1 MQSVR
6 GKLTAIFVAIGVI
19 ATLVVGGYFI
29 YETIEDNDAANAAYR
44 KQLVEQYDRE
54 IKLLTENLVSSLNG
68 IYERQ
73 KSGELTEAQAKAI
86 AIEVMKAARYDEG
99 KGYFFAD
106 ERDTGICIAHAT
118 LHGKVEGKMR
128 QDDKDSNGVYYMR
141 EIFKAALSSP
151 EGGYSD
157 FSFPKPGE
165 TEDLPKR
172 GYSMEFKPYGWIIC
186 TGSWVDYID
195 AAAADHAKA
204 NSEALYKKIFV
215 SCVILAVLIV
225 LMVIAGIKLA
235 AKFADPIAF
244 VTKRMKAFADG
255 DYGKQPIPDEYR
267 SSDELGQM
275 VDGLEVLGANTR
287 KLLNAIKDSAEEV
300 AKNAASLNE
309 MTNQS
314 AAASNQIAESIT
326 DVAGSTNNQLSAVDE
341 AKGAVTELAERI
353 DAVSENAEKAA
364 EETKEATGTAHNGN
378 KVVGHTVNDMER
390 LSEVVGESAKM
401 VNNLGERSDTIG
413 KITDTISGIAEQTN
427 LLALNAAIEAA
438 RAGEAGRGFAVVADE
453 IRKLAAQSDEA
464 ANQISSLIGQI
475 QNDTER
481 AVSSM
486 QEGTDQLKA
495 TRASVEE
502 TGKEFQE
509 IVHLVET
516 IANRSKQIAEAS
528 RSAAKNAESCQT
540 SIENIGEMSRSVVSN
555 SETVSAATEEQAASV
570 HEMATSSQQL
580 SETATALLNE
590 VAKFKV

>member
-1 MQSVR
+1 VQSVR

-19 ATLVVGGYFI
+19 ATVVVGGYFI
-29 YETIEDNDAANAAYR
+29 YETIEDNNAANVAYR
-44 KQLVEQYDRE
+44 KQLQEQYDRE
-54 IKLLTENLVSSLNG
+54 IRLQTEGLVSSLNG
-68 IYERQ
+68 IYDRQ
-73 KSGELTEAQAKAI
+73 VAGELTEAQAKKL
-86 AIEVMKAARYDEG
+86 AIEVMKASRYDEG

-128 QDDKDSNGVYYMR
+128 QDDQDSHGVYYMR

-151 EGGYSD
+151 NGGYSD

-165 TEDLPKR
+165 TQDLPKR

-195 AAAADHAKA
+195 AAAAEHAAA
-204 NSEALYKKIFV
+204 NAEALYKKIAV
-215 SCVILAVLIV
+215 SCAILVVLVV

-235 AKFADPIAF
+235 AKFADPISF
-244 VTKRMKAFADG
+244 VTRRMQSFADG
-255 DYGKQPIPDEYR
+255 DYSKQPIDPSYR
-267 SSDELGQM
+267 SGDELGQLI
-275 VDGLEVLGANTR
+275 DGLEALGGNMR
-287 KLLNAIKDSAEEV
+287 KLLHAIRESAEEV
-300 AKNAASLNE
+300 SKNAESLNE
-309 MTNQS
+309 MTGQS

-341 AKGAVTELAERI
+341 ASGAVTELAERI
-353 DAVSENAEKAA
+353 GAVSENAEKAA
-364 EETKEATGTAHNGN
+364 EETNEATKTARNGN
-378 KVVGHTVNDMER
+378 TVVEHTVQDMGR

-475 QNDTER
+475 QNETAQ
-481 AVSSM
+481 AVRSM
-486 QEGTDQLKA
+486 QEGTDQLA
-495 TRASVEE
+495 STRASVEQ
-502 TGKEFQE
+502 TGREFE
-509 IVHLVET
+509 SIVQLVET
-516 IANRSKQIAEAS
+516 IANRSRQIAEAS
-528 RSAAKNAESCQT
+528 KRAAGNAESCQAA
-540 SIENIGEMSRSVVSN
+540 IENIGEMSKSVVSN

-580 SETATALLNE
+580 ANTASELLKE
-590 VAKFKV
+590 VERFKV